1 MNTYYLH
8 IFDPS
13 PGASIYRSMLCCTW
27 RRTTQ
32 KKVPLA
38 VLGTGDQR
46 DWMVMDPTFFD
57 GKNGVK
63 SLIYSD
69 LLHIGETWQ
78 YYGDILLE
86 SSGYLQ

>member
-46 DWMVMDPTFFD
+46 DWMVMDPTFLM
-57 GKNGVK
+57 VK
-63 SLIYSD
+63 MGSND
-69 LLHIGETWQ
+69 LF
-78 YYGDILLE
+78 
-86 SSGYLQ
+86 